1 MTAVSLMGFYR
12 WIQPDSIKTAD
23 GSVRP
28 LYDCRLNGRCVRAE
42 AKTSL
47 PSPRQNTDTPENL
60 ELQKRRAR
68 VAPTKCRNDGAR
80 SSVAAC
86 SAQSTERPG
95 KKCLVST
102 GDRRA
107 AGGYFMGKKSGC
119 VSALFEVIIA
129 TSLP

>member
-47 PSPRQNTDTPENL
+47 PSPRQNTDTPEKILSFKND
-60 ELQKRRAR
+60 ER
-68 VAPTKCRNDGAR
+68 VAPT
-80 SSVAAC
+80 
-86 SAQSTERPG
+86 
-95 KKCLVST
+95 
-102 GDRRA
+102 
-107 AGGYFMGKKSGC
+107 
-119 VSALFEVIIA
+119 
-129 TSLP
+129 